1 MKIKKIIIILF
12 FLNLF
17 SGQVYSIEP
26 DVFVQSTVN
35 RASQILSKNITKE
48 KVGHSGTLDPFADG
62 VLVLGVGKSTKK
74 LSNII
79 QFDKTYE
86 GIIKLGEKTDSMDLT
101 GNLVEKKEVSEISD
115 QSLVDC
121 EKKFVG
127 ELLQRTPM
135 FSARK
140 INGVRL
146 YKLARKN
153 IEIKTNPKLITIK
166 SLNINSLNE
175 NTLKITVECSSG
187 TYIRVLAEDIAEYLG
202 TVGHLISLTRLS
214 VGEYKLDES
223 VTIEKFED
231 KWKS

>member
-1 MKIKKIIIILF
+1 MIYNIYKPKDLSSFSIVKK
-12 FLNLF
+12 
-17 SGQVYSIEP
+17 V
-26 DVFVQSTVN
+26 
-35 RASQILSKNITKE
+35 KNITKE

-101 GNLVEKKEVSEISD
+101 GNIVEEKEVCEISD
-115 QSLVDC
+115 QSLINC
-121 EKKFVG
+121 EKNFDG

-135 FSARK
+135 YSARK

-153 IEIKTNPKLITIK
+153 IEIKTNPKLITI
-166 SLNINSLNE
+166 NSLKIDSLDE
-175 NTLKITVECSSG
+175 NILKITVDCSSG

-214 VGEYKLDES
+214 VGEYRLDES

>member
-1 MKIKKIIIILF
+1 MIYNIYKPKDLSSFSIVKK
-12 FLNLF
+12 
-17 SGQVYSIEP
+17 V
-26 DVFVQSTVN
+26 
-35 RASQILSKNITKE
+35 KKITKE

-101 GNLVEKKEVSEISD
+101 GNIVEEKEVCEITE
-115 QSLVDC
+115 QSLIDC
-121 EKKFVG
+121 ENKFLG
-127 ELLQRTPM
+127 QLLQRTPM
-135 FSARK
+135 YSARK

-166 SLNINSLNE
+166 SLKIDSLDE
-175 NTLKITVECSSG
+175 NTLKITVDCSSG
-187 TYIRVLAEDIAEYLG
+187 TYIRVLAEEIAEYLG

-223 VTIEKFED
+223 VTIEKFEE

>member
-1 MKIKKIIIILF
+1 MIFNIYKPKDLSSFSIVKKI
-12 FLNLF
+12 
-17 SGQVYSIEP
+17 
-26 DVFVQSTVN
+26 
-35 RASQILSKNITKE
+35 KNITKE

-101 GNLVEKKEVSEISD
+101 GNVVEEKEVSEISD
-115 QSLVDC
+115 QSLIDC

>member
-1 MKIKKIIIILF
+1 MIYNIYKPKDLSS
-12 FLNLF
+12 F
-17 SGQVYSIEP
+17 SIVKQV
-26 DVFVQSTVN
+26 
-35 RASQILSKNITKE
+35 KNITKE

-101 GNLVEKKEVSEISD
+101 GNIVEEKEVCENSD
-115 QSLVDC
+115 QSLMDC
-121 EKKFVG
+121 ENKFVG

-135 FSARK
+135 YSARK

-166 SLNINSLNE
+166 SLKINLLDE
-175 NTLKITVECSSG
+175 TTLKITVECSSG

-214 VGEYKLDES
+214 VGEYRLDES

>member
-1 MKIKKIIIILF
+1 MIYNIYKPKDLSSFSIVKKI
-12 FLNLF
+12 
-17 SGQVYSIEP
+17 
-26 DVFVQSTVN
+26 
-35 RASQILSKNITKE
+35 KNITKE

-101 GNLVEKKEVSEISD
+101 GNIVEEKEVCEISD
-115 QSLVDC
+115 QSLIDC
-121 EKKFVG
+121 EKNFVG

-135 FSARK
+135 YSARK

-166 SLNINSLNE
+166 SLKIDSLDE
-175 NTLKITVECSSG
+175 NTLKITVDCSSG
-187 TYIRVLAEDIAEYLG
+187 TYMRVLAEEIAEYLG
-202 TVGHLISLTRLS
+202 TAGHLISLTRLS
-214 VGEYKLDES
+214 VGEYRLNES

>member
-1 MKIKKIIIILF
+1 M
-12 FLNLF
+12 
-17 SGQVYSIEP
+17 
-26 DVFVQSTVN
+26 
-35 RASQILSKNITKE
+35 
-48 KVGHSGTLDPFADG
+48 
-62 VLVLGVGKSTKK
+62 LGVGKSTKK
-74 LSNII
+74 LSSII

-86 GIIKLGEKTDSMDLT
+86 GVIKLGEKTDSMDLT
-101 GNLVEKKEVSEISD
+101 GSIVEEKEVCEVSD
-115 QSLVDC
+115 QSLMDC
-121 EKKFVG
+121 ENKFVG
-127 ELLQRTPM
+127 EVLQRTPM

-166 SLNINSLNE
+166 SLKINSLDE
-175 NTLKITVECSSG
+175 TTLKITVECSSG

-214 VGEYKLDES
+214 VGKYKLDDS

>member
-1 MKIKKIIIILF
+1 MIFNIYKPKDFSSFSIVKK
-12 FLNLF
+12 
-17 SGQVYSIEP
+17 V
-26 DVFVQSTVN
+26 
-35 RASQILSKNITKE
+35 KHITRE

-86 GIIKLGEKTDSMDLT
+86 GIVKLGEKTDSMDLT
-101 GNLVEKKEVSEISD
+101 GNIVESKKVPKIAVK
-115 QSLVDC
+115 SLKDC
-121 EKKFVG
+121 ADKFIG

-135 FSARK
+135 YSARK

-166 SLNINSLNE
+166 RLNIDMIDK
-175 NTLKITVECSSG
+175 NTLKVIVECSSG

-214 VGEYKLDES
+214 VGEYKLNDS
-223 VTIEKFED
+223 LTIKNFED
-231 KWKS
+231 LWKS

>member
-1 MKIKKIIIILF
+1 MIYNIYKPKDLSSFSIVKK
-12 FLNLF
+12 
-17 SGQVYSIEP
+17 V
-26 DVFVQSTVN
+26 
-35 RASQILSKNITKE
+35 KNITKE

-79 QFDKTYE
+79 QYDKTYE

-101 GNLVEKKEVSEISD
+101 GNVVEKKEVYEISN
-115 QSLVDC
+115 QSLIDC

-166 SLNINSLNE
+166 SLKINSLNE

>member
-1 MKIKKIIIILF
+1 MIYNIYKPKDLSSFSIVKK
-12 FLNLF
+12 
-17 SGQVYSIEP
+17 V
-26 DVFVQSTVN
+26 
-35 RASQILSKNITKE
+35 KNITKE

-86 GIIKLGEKTDSMDLT
+86 GLIKLGEKTDSMDLT
-101 GNLVEKKEVSEISD
+101 GNIIEEKEVSEISD
-115 QSLVDC
+115 QSLIDC
-121 EKKFVG
+121 ENKFIG

-135 FSARK
+135 YSARK

-166 SLNINSLNE
+166 SLKITIIDENI
-175 NTLKITVECSSG
+175 LKIKVECSSG

-202 TVGHLISLTRLS
+202 TAGHLIGLTRLS
-214 VGEYKLDES
+214 VGEYRLNES

>member
-1 MKIKKIIIILF
+1 MIYNIYKPKDLSSFSIVKK
-12 FLNLF
+12 
-17 SGQVYSIEP
+17 V
-26 DVFVQSTVN
+26 
-35 RASQILSKNITKE
+35 KNITKE

-79 QFDKTYE
+79 RFDKTYE

-101 GNLVEKKEVSEISD
+101 GNIVEEKEVCEISD
-115 QSLVDC
+115 QSLIDC
-121 EKKFVG
+121 EKNFER

-135 FSARK
+135 YSARK

-153 IEIKTNPKLITIK
+153 IEIKTNPKLITI
-166 SLNINSLNE
+166 NSLKIDSLDE
-175 NTLKITVECSSG
+175 NTLKITVDCSSG

-214 VGEYKLDES
+214 VGEYRLDES

>member
-1 MKIKKIIIILF
+1 MIFNLYKPKDFSSFDIVKK
-12 FLNLF
+12 
-17 SGQVYSIEP
+17 VKY
-26 DVFVQSTVN
+26 
-35 RASQILSKNITKE
+35 ITKE

-74 LSNII
+74 LSDII
-79 QFDKTYE
+79 QFDKTYV

-101 GNLVEKKEVSEISD
+101 GNIVDTKEVPKISSK
-115 QSLVDC
+115 SLKEC
-121 EKKFVG
+121 SNKFTG
-127 ELLQRTPM
+127 DLLQRTPM
-135 FSARK
+135 YSARK

-153 IEIKTNPKLITIK
+153 IEIKTNPKLITVK
-166 SLNINSLNE
+166 SLNIDIIDK

-187 TYIRVLAEDIAEYLG
+187 TYIRVLAEDIADFFG

-214 VGEYKLDES
+214 VGEYSLNES
-223 VTIEKFED
+223 LTIKSFEN

>member
-1 MKIKKIIIILF
+1 MIYNIYKPKDLSSFSIVKK
-12 FLNLF
+12 
-17 SGQVYSIEP
+17 V
-26 DVFVQSTVN
+26 
-35 RASQILSKNITKE
+35 KNITKE

-101 GNLVEKKEVSEISD
+101 GNIVEEKEVCEISE
-115 QSLVDC
+115 QSLIDC
-121 EKKFVG
+121 EKKFIG

-135 FSARK
+135 YSARK

-153 IEIKTNPKLITIK
+153 IEIKTNPKLITI
-166 SLNINSLNE
+166 NSLKIDSLDI
-175 NTLKITVECSSG
+175 NTLKITVDCSSG

-214 VGEYKLDES
+214 VGEYRLDES

>member
-1 MKIKKIIIILF
+1 MIYNIYKPKDLSSFSIVKK
-12 FLNLF
+12 
-17 SGQVYSIEP
+17 V
-26 DVFVQSTVN
+26 
-35 RASQILSKNITKE
+35 KNITKE

-101 GNLVEKKEVSEISD
+101 GSVIDKKEVCEITEH
-115 QSLVDC
+115 SLIDC
-121 EKKFVG
+121 ENKFVG

-135 FSARK
+135 YSARK

-153 IEIKTNPKLITIK
+153 IEIKTNPKLVTIK
-166 SLNINSLNE
+166 SLKIDLLNN
-175 NTLKITVECSSG
+175 NTLKITVDCSSG

-202 TVGHLISLTRLS
+202 TIGHLISLTRLS

-223 VTIEKFED
+223 VTIQKFED
-231 KWKS
+231 IWTS

>member
-1 MKIKKIIIILF
+1 MIFNIYKPKDLSSFSIVKK
-12 FLNLF
+12 
-17 SGQVYSIEP
+17 V
-26 DVFVQSTVN
+26 
-35 RASQILSKNITKE
+35 KNITKE

-101 GNLVEKKEVSEISD
+101 GNVVEEKKVSKISH
-115 QSLVDC
+115 QSLIDS
-121 EKKFVG
+121 ENKFVG

-135 FSARK
+135 YSARK
-140 INGVRL
+140 INGIRL

-153 IEIKTNPKLITIK
+153 IEIKTNPKLINIK
-166 SLNINSLNE
+166 SLKIKQLDK
-175 NTLKITVECSSG
+175 NTLMITVECSSG

-202 TVGHLISLTRLS
+202 TVGHLTSLTRLS

>member
-1 MKIKKIIIILF
+1 MIYNIYKPKDLSSFSIVKKI
-12 FLNLF
+12 
-17 SGQVYSIEP
+17 
-26 DVFVQSTVN
+26 
-35 RASQILSKNITKE
+35 KNITKE

-101 GNLVEKKEVSEISD
+101 GNIVEEKEVCEISE
-115 QSLVDC
+115 QSLINC

-135 FSARK
+135 YSARK

-166 SLNINSLNE
+166 SLKIDSLDE
-175 NTLKITVECSSG
+175 NTLKITVDCSSG

-214 VGEYKLDES
+214 VGEYRLDES

>member
-1 MKIKKIIIILF
+1 MIYNIYKPKDLSS
-12 FLNLF
+12 F
-17 SGQVYSIEP
+17 SIVKQV
-26 DVFVQSTVN
+26 
-35 RASQILSKNITKE
+35 KNITKE

-74 LSNII
+74 LSSII

-86 GIIKLGEKTDSMDLT
+86 GVIKLGEKTDSMDLT
-101 GNLVEKKEVSEISD
+101 GNIVEEKEVCEISD
-115 QSLVDC
+115 QSLIDC
-121 EKKFVG
+121 EKHFVG

-135 FSARK
+135 YSARK

-153 IEIKTNPKLITIK
+153 IAIKTNPKLITI
-166 SLNINSLNE
+166 NSLKIDSIDE
-175 NTLKITVECSSG
+175 TTLKITVDCSSG

-214 VGEYKLDES
+214 VGEYRLDES

>member
-1 MKIKKIIIILF
+1 MIFNIYKPKDLSSFSIVKKI
-12 FLNLF
+12 
-17 SGQVYSIEP
+17 
-26 DVFVQSTVN
+26 
-35 RASQILSKNITKE
+35 KNITKE

-101 GNLVEKKEVSEISD
+101 GNVVKEKEVSEISD
-115 QSLVDC
+115 QSLIDC

-166 SLNINSLNE
+166 SLKIYSLDE
-175 NTLKITVECSSG
+175 NKLKITVECSSG

>member
-1 MKIKKIIIILF
+1 MIYNIYKPKDLSSFSIVKK
-12 FLNLF
+12 
-17 SGQVYSIEP
+17 V
-26 DVFVQSTVN
+26 
-35 RASQILSKNITKE
+35 KNITKE

-101 GNLVEKKEVSEISD
+101 GNIVEEKEVCEISY
-115 QSLVDC
+115 QSLIDC

-135 FSARK
+135 YSARK
-140 INGVRL
+140 INGIRL

-153 IEIKTNPKLITIK
+153 IEIKTNPKLITI
-166 SLNINSLNE
+166 NSLKIDSLDE
-175 NTLKITVECSSG
+175 NTLKITVDCSSG

-214 VGEYKLDES
+214 VGEYRLDES

>member
-1 MKIKKIIIILF
+1 MIYNIYKPKDLSSFSIVKK
-12 FLNLF
+12 
-17 SGQVYSIEP
+17 V
-26 DVFVQSTVN
+26 
-35 RASQILSKNITKE
+35 KNITKE

-86 GIIKLGEKTDSMDLT
+86 GLIKLGEKTDSMDLT
-101 GNLVEKKEVSEISD
+101 GNVIEEKEVSEISD
-115 QSLVDC
+115 QSLIDC
-121 EKKFVG
+121 ENKFIG

-135 FSARK
+135 YSARK

-166 SLNINSLNE
+166 SLKITIIDENI
-175 NTLKITVECSSG
+175 LKIKVECSSG

-202 TVGHLISLTRLS
+202 TAGHLIGLTRLS
-214 VGEYKLDES
+214 VGEYRLNES

>member
-1 MKIKKIIIILF
+1 MIYNIYKPKDLSSFSIVKK
-12 FLNLF
+12 
-17 SGQVYSIEP
+17 V
-26 DVFVQSTVN
+26 
-35 RASQILSKNITKE
+35 KNITKE

-101 GNLVEKKEVSEISD
+101 GNIVEEKEVCEISD
-115 QSLVDC
+115 QNLIDC

-135 FSARK
+135 YSARK

-153 IEIKTNPKLITIK
+153 IEIKTNPKLITI
-166 SLNINSLNE
+166 NSLKIDSLDE
-175 NTLKITVECSSG
+175 NTLKITVDCSSG

-214 VGEYKLDES
+214 VGEYRLDES

>member
-1 MKIKKIIIILF
+1 MIYNIYKPKDLSSFSIVKK
-12 FLNLF
+12 
-17 SGQVYSIEP
+17 V
-26 DVFVQSTVN
+26 
-35 RASQILSKNITKE
+35 KNITKE

-62 VLVLGVGKSTKK
+62 VLVLGIGKSTKK

-101 GNLVEKKEVSEISD
+101 GNVIEEKEVSEISH
-115 QSLVDC
+115 QSLIDS
-121 EKKFVG
+121 ENKFVG

-135 FSARK
+135 YSARK

-166 SLNINSLNE
+166 CLKIKQLDK

-202 TVGHLISLTRLS
+202 TVGHLTSLTRLS